1 MRSAAQLRNSTPV
14 VPSAQK
20 RGPVG
25 NSSSYCCAC
34 TWPKTC
40 KTGARLRRSDKFP
53 LGKGDVVVFASGAV
67 SSKLLQL
74 ELEEGVL
81 ALAAVVLASATI
93 VDVVVGVASAAAA
106 VEDAGVWSY
115 EVVTVGTP
123 GGFKPLAMLLNCVIR
138 KRSPTPMVPFLI

>member
-1 MRSAAQLRNSTPV
+1 
-14 VPSAQK
+14 
-20 RGPVG
+20 
-25 NSSSYCCAC
+25 
-34 TWPKTC
+34 
-40 KTGARLRRSDKFP
+40 
-53 LGKGDVVVFASGAV
+53 VVVFASGAV

-106 VEDAGVWSY
+106 AVEDAGVWPY

>member
-1 MRSAAQLRNSTPV
+1 LRSAAQLRNSTPV

-81 ALAAVVLASATI
+81 ALAAVV
-93 VDVVVGVASAAAA
+93 VVGVASAAAA

>member
-81 ALAAVVLASATI
+81 ALAAVVLASA
-93 VDVVVGVASAAAA
+93 VVGVASAAAA
-106 VEDAGVWSY
+106 VVDAGVWSY